1 LAKSKNK
8 GLVVVESPAKAR
20 TISRI
25 LGSKYDVKASVGH
38 VRDLPKSKESID
50 VENGFE
56 PKYIV
61 PRDKSKTVK
70 EIRESAKK
78 VSDVYLAT
86 DPDREG
92 EAIAWHLIEAAK
104 LGDLEIHRVV
114 FHEITPEAVQE
125 AFDHPRDLDM
135 KLVDAQQARRVVD
148 RLVGYRL
155 SPFLWKKVR
164 RGLSAG
170 RVQSV
175 AVRLVAERERE
186 IEAFQSQEYWS
197 IDTLMAKEGT
207 PPDFRAKLAGWV
219 GKKDKIEI
227 TNESQAEQLSAELRS
242 SAFAVTKVQ
251 NKVQTRRP
259 AAPFITSTLQQEA
272 SRRLGFTAKKTM
284 AVAQQLYEGIALGSA
299 GESGLITYMRTDST
313 NIAGSALHELRE
325 FIGQKYGNDFVPEKP
340 KIYKRKVKGAQE
352 AHEAIRP
359 TSVLREPQAVQQFLN
374 NDQNRLYNLIWQR
387 TVASQMADA
396 KFDVTTIEI
405 EATPSGDRDSYLLRS
420 TNTQLKFAGFRQVYE
435 ERRDD
440 DSEEE
445 FGTNPLPSLADSD
458 PLQLRE
464 IYPEQH
470 FTEPPSRYTDA
481 TLVKAL
487 EENGIGRPSTYAAI
501 MSTIQDRGYVDKE
514 GRYLKPTD
522 LGLVVNDLLVEHFPT
537 FLDVTF
543 TAGME
548 DELDDVA
555 SGERKWQPVVEE
567 FFNPLEKALTAA
579 NEAAPKQVQET
590 EEKCP
595 ECGKPMIIRWGRR
608 GQFLACSGFPEC
620 RHTQSLE
627 GDESGQPE
635 ETDEK
640 CDECQSPMMVRTSR
654 FGKFLGCSRYPDCK
668 GRKSLAAKTGV
679 KCPDDGGDLEER
691 RSRKGR
697 TFYGCSNYPKCEFT
711 SWTRPFPDPCPSC
724 GSLIV
729 AQKDNQAKCTACDW
743 KGEAPSTESSPE
755 PAPVS

>member
-1 LAKSKNK
+1 LAKRNGKS
-8 GLVVVESPAKAR
+8 LVVVESPAKAR

-25 LGSKYDVKASVGH
+25 LGSEYDVKASVGH
-38 VRDLPKSKESID
+38 VRDLPKSALGIE
-50 VENGFE
+50 VEDGFT

-70 EIRESAKK
+70 EIKESAKK

-92 EAIAWHLIEAAK
+92 EAIAWHLIEAAN
-104 LGDLEIHRVV
+104 LGDLDLHRVV
-114 FHEITPEAVQE
+114 FHEITPEAVQD
-125 AFDHPRDLDM
+125 AFDHPRDIDM

-197 IDTLMAKEGT
+197 IETQMVKEGT

-227 TNESQAEQLSAELRS
+227 TNETDAERLSAELRS
-242 SAFAVTKVQ
+242 SAFTVANVQ
-251 NKVQTRRP
+251 NKTQTRRP

-284 AVAQQLYEGIALGSA
+284 AVAQQLYEGVALGSA
-299 GESGLITYMRTDST
+299 GEVGLITYMRTDST
-313 NIAGSALHELRE
+313 NIAGSALHEIRE
-325 FIGQKYGNDFVPEKP
+325 FIGQKYGDDFVPEKP
-340 KIYKRKVKGAQE
+340 KVYKRKVKGAQE
-352 AHEAIRP
+352 AHEAVRP
-359 TSVLREPQAVQQFLN
+359 TSILREPQAVQQFLS
-374 NDQNRLYNLIWQR
+374 NDQNRLYTLIWQR
-387 TVASQMADA
+387 AVASQMADA

-405 EATPSGDRDSYLLRS
+405 DARPSSDRDSYLLRA

-435 ERRDD
+435 EGRDD

-445 FGTNPLPSLADSD
+445 IGTNPLPTLAQND

-464 IYPEQH
+464 LFPEQH
-470 FTEPPSRYTDA
+470 FTEPPTRYTDA

-487 EENGIGRPSTYAAI
+487 EEKGIGRPSTYAPT
-501 MSTIQDRGYVDKE
+501 MSTIQDRGYVEKE

-537 FLDVTF
+537 FVDVTF

-567 FFNPLEKALTAA
+567 FYNPLEKALEVAT
-579 NEAAPKQVQET
+579 EAAPKQVQET
-590 EEKCP
+590 DEKCS
-595 ECGKPMIIRWGRR
+595 ECGKPMVIRWGRR
-608 GQFLACSGFPEC
+608 GRFLACSGFPDC
-620 RHTQSLE
+620 RQTRSLE
-627 GDESGQPE
+627 GDESEEPE

-640 CDECQSPMMVRTSR
+640 CDECQAPMVIRTGR
-654 FGKFLGCSRYPDCK
+654 YGKFLACSRYPDCK
-668 GRKSLAAKTGV
+668 GRKPLAAKTGA
-679 KCPDDGGDLEER
+679 KCPDDGGDLVER

-697 TFYGCSNYPKCEFT
+697 TFYGCANYPKCEFT

-724 GSLIV
+724 GALIV
-729 AQKDNQAKCTACDW
+729 AQKDNKAKCTACDW
-743 KGEAPSTESSPE
+743 KGEAPSAESPTE